1 MGRFSQAIAEGD
13 GISIVPLLEG
23 DVAGLASQAES
34 SGAEA
39 VAVRWDDVVSVRAA
53 TALPVVVDDDVHQPH
68 DLERLTQAGVDACIV
83 LFDPEAG
90 LGEMIDDLYPA
101 ADRLDLDC
109 AVEVRDAERLADVL
123 ERFDPEIF
131 VIADA
136 RLHGDEEEL
145 EHVLDLLPDIPAGK
159 LVIARTRFPIGREQ
173 ALALERAGVDAVL
186 VGTDALMSADFSA
199 VLAELTGRR

>member
-13 GISIVPLLEG
+13 GISIVPFLEG
-23 DVAGLASQAES
+23 DVAALASQAES

-39 VAVRWDDVVSVRAA
+39 VAVRSDDVVSVRAA
-53 TALPVVVDDDVHQPH
+53 TALPVVVDDVHQPH
-68 DLERLTQAGVDACIV
+68 DLEPLTQAGVDACIV
-83 LFDPEAG
+83 VFDPEAG
-90 LGEMIDDLYPA
+90 VGEMIDDLYPA

-136 RLHGDEEEL
+136 RLDGDEEEL
-145 EHVLDLLPDIPAGK
+145 ERVLDLLPDIPAGK
-159 LVIARTRFPIGREQ
+159 LVIARTRFPIRREQ

-186 VGTDALMSADFSA
+186 VGADALMSDDFSA
-199 VLAELTGRR
+199 VLADLTGRG